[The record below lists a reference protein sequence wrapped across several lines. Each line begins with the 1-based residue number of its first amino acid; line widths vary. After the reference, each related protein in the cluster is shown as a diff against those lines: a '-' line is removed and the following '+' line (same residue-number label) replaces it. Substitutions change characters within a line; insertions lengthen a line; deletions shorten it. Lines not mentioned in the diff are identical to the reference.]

1 MGKISQGIWG
11 GFSGKVGP
19 VVGSRWRNIC
29 YIRSLAA
36 RVSNPN
42 TARQRCQRGK
52 FRTVVGFLKTIL
64 PYIQIGFSGY
74 EQNKSAYNAAV
85 SYLMCHAF
93 TGSGEDAGLDFGK
106 VRVSRG
112 SLTPAAGASVSRQ
125 GGRVVF
131 TWSDNSGEGDAAADD
146 VALLLVYNKKRGDAI
161 YSLSGTA
168 RSDCEA
174 SLPLPRGWEADEL
187 VVFLSFRSSDGRRVS
202 NSICL
207 NEGIL
212 VTFSEDSPVSV
223 VSGGA
228 MWNGQWRLVSALQSP
243 VSAVNG
249 LLTRRTPLFAA
260 VQWVEARGHP
270 VAAGGRP
277 PLG

>member
-19 VVGSRWRNIC
+19 VVGSRWKNIC

-93 TGSGEDAGLDFGK
+93 TGSGEGRARFW
-106 VRVSRG
+106 
-112 SLTPAAGASVSRQ
+112 Q
-125 GGRVVF
+125 G
-131 TWSDNSGEGDAAADD
+131 TCQPW
-146 VALLLVYNKKRGDAI
+146 
-161 YSLSGTA
+161 
-168 RSDCEA
+168 
-174 SLPLPRGWEADEL
+174 
-187 VVFLSFRSSDGRRVS
+187 
-202 NSICL
+202 
-207 NEGIL
+207 
-212 VTFSEDSPVSV
+212 
-223 VSGGA
+223 
-228 MWNGQWRLVSALQSP
+228 
-243 VSAVNG
+243 
-249 LLTRRTPLFAA
+249 
-260 VQWVEARGHP
+260 
-270 VAAGGRP
+270 
-277 PLG
+277 

>member
-1 MGKISQGIWG
+1 
-11 GFSGKVGP
+11 
-19 VVGSRWRNIC
+19 
-29 YIRSLAA
+29 
-36 RVSNPN
+36 
-42 TARQRCQRGK
+42 
-52 FRTVVGFLKTIL
+52 
-64 PYIQIGFSGY
+64 
-74 EQNKSAYNAAV
+74 
-85 SYLMCHAF
+85 MCHAF

-106 VRVSRG
+106 VRVSCG
-112 SLTPAAGASVSRQ
+112 SLTPAAGASVSRL

-131 TWSDNSGEGDAAADD
+131 AWSDNTGVGDAAADD
-146 VALLLVYNKKRGDAI
+146 VALLLVYNKKRGDAV
-161 YSLSGTA
+161 YSLSGTV
-168 RSDCEA
+168 RSDREA

-187 VVFLSFRSSDGRRVS
+187 VVFLSFRNSDGRRVS

-207 NEGIL
+207 NEGVL

-228 MWNGQWRLVSALQSP
+228 MQNGQWRLASALQSP

>member
-1 MGKISQGIWG
+1 MGKISQGILG

-19 VVGSRWRNIC
+19 VVGSRWKNIC

-93 TGSGEDAGLDFGK
+93 TGGGVDAVLDFGK

-112 SLTPAAGASVSRQ
+112 SLTPAAGASVGRQ

-131 TWSDNSGEGDAAADD
+131 AWSDNSGEGDAAADD
-146 VALLLVYNKKRGDAI
+146 VALLLVYNKKRGDAVYI
-161 YSLSGTA
+161 CRERFVPTVRLL
-168 RSDCEA
+168 CHC
-174 SLPLPRGWEADEL
+174 RGDGKPTNW
-187 VVFLSFRSSDGRRVS
+187 LSF
-202 NSICL
+202 
-207 NEGIL
+207 
-212 VTFSEDSPVSV
+212 
-223 VSGGA
+223 
-228 MWNGQWRLVSALQSP
+228 
-243 VSAVNG
+243 
-249 LLTRRTPLFAA
+249 
-260 VQWVEARGHP
+260 
-270 VAAGGRP
+270 
-277 PLG
+277 